1 MVSLLLPLN
10 RFHTKV
16 WLLYFDFEQVNADWD
31 ISVNWARLQEK
42 RKTFVTRI
50 STIILSGYF
59 IFELEREESNSGY
72 HVKENVMS
80 IKKIIIH
87 KCTVFSASSSS
98 LLQLCIIK
106 TSPVTL
112 YLRFS
117 FVFEFISTWNWHSLI
132 VKCYTW
138 TEI

>member
-31 ISVNWARLQEK
+31 ISVNWVRLQEK

-59 IFELEREESNSGY
+59 IFKLEREESNSGY
-72 HVKENVMS
+72 HAKENVMS

-98 LLQLCIIK
+98 LQQLCIIK

-112 YLRFS
+112 CLRFS

-138 TEI
+138 IEI